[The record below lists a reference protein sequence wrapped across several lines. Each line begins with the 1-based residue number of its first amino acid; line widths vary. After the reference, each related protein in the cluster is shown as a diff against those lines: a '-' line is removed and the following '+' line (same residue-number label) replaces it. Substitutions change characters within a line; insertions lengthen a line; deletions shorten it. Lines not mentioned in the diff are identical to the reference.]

1 MVKESLSFF
10 VTKSIMCSICFSA
23 AGLTPGRDPP
33 GYYGLPPALEAV
45 VWVRSPPRHWAW
57 TRASPL
63 QQSGQP
69 GQFAYS
75 LLKSLIFKTFS
86 HPAYLHHINDNQST
100 LDAWLW
106 GWLWSPS
113 TPGYVQWRPPSP
125 RAPSS
130 PWWPAPDARHAALP
144 WPRAPAPRPPGP
156 RARLPSPRR

>member
-10 VTKSIMCSICFSA
+10 VTKSIMFYLFQCGRTHPWAWPPWILRATTRPGSSCLSLPSA
-23 AGLTPGRDPP
+23 RTLSLDT
-33 GYYGLPPALEAV
+33 GLPTSAV
-45 VWVRSPPRHWAW
+45 WSARSVCLF
-57 TRASPL
+57 SV
-63 QQSGQP
+63 
-69 GQFAYS
+69 
-75 LLKSLIFKTFS
+75 KSLIFKTFS

-106 GWLWSPS
+106 RWLWSPS

-144 WPRAPAPRPPGP
+144 WPRAPAPWPPGP